1 MSTTEDNQTQ
11 TYHFKAEIK
20 QLLDILVHSL
30 YQDREIF
37 LRELISN
44 ASDAL
49 TRLHFETLT
58 NPDVYDASAEQAIHI
73 EVDSETA
80 PKRLIVKDSG
90 IGMTQAELVQ
100 NLGTIAQS
108 GAREFLQSVKSRNGD
123 TSQLTDV
130 IGQFGVGFYSVFMV
144 ADEVRVV
151 SRSYQP
157 DATAAAWVSRG
168 GEDFEVMP
176 ASKDT
181 RGTEIHITLKSDAAD
196 FADPWTL
203 KQIIKKHSDFVS
215 YPIYVAGEQT
225 NQRESLWR
233 KNPSAVPQEEYDKFY
248 QQFALDFAD
257 PLVTVH
263 LTADAPVN
271 VRALLFIPAQRER
284 HVFSLRK
291 EPGVKLYSRNVLIQ
305 EYCTDLLPKWLDFV
319 DGVVDSEDLP
329 LNVSR
334 ETVQN
339 NRLMLHLGKTL
350 RSRVLREL
358 RHMANKDAEKYETF
372 WQEYGRVLKEGLA
385 LDPEARE
392 DVVPFLRFHS
402 SKSDQRLTSLDAYV
416 AAMPE
421 AQSEIYYVMGDSRAS
436 VARSPHLDPFK
447 ARDLEVLYWVDPLDA
462 FLAPA
467 LTEYKGKKLKNVDDA
482 GLELP
487 EMPAETEEE
496 PAALSLSE
504 ADFNRFVGRCVTTLG
519 SRVVEVRPSRL
530 LKDSPVR
537 LVSPEDAPDREM
549 QRIRRFTD
557 KNYEVPR
564 RILEV
569 NRQHPIVAN
578 LARLVSQTPD
588 AEIINL
594 TIEQLYESAL
604 VQEGL
609 HPDPVE
615 MLPRIQ
621 KLLELA
627 TGGGNGA

>member
-1 MSTTEDNQTQ
+1 MTTPDNTTS

-58 NPDVYDASAEQAIHI
+58 NANVHDAGAELAIHL
-73 EVDSETA
+73 ETDSESE
-80 PKRLIVKDSG
+80 PKKLIIKDAG
-90 IGMTQAELVQ
+90 VGMTAEELVQ

-108 GAREFLQSVKSRNGD
+108 GAREFLQKMKSNGTD
-123 TSQLTDV
+123 ATQLGDV

-157 DATAAAWVSRG
+157 EASAAAWVSRG
-168 GEDFEVMP
+168 DDAFEVMP
-176 ASKDT
+176 ASKND
-181 RGTEIHITLKSDAAD
+181 RGTEIHISLKTDAAD
-196 FADPWTL
+196 FADPWKL

-215 YPIYVAGEQT
+215 YPIYVGEEQA

-233 KNPSAVPQEEYDKFY
+233 KNPSDVQQEDYDNFY
-248 QQFALDFAD
+248 QQFSLDFNP
-257 PLVTVH
+257 PLSSIH
-263 LTADAPVN
+263 LSADAPVN
-271 VRALLFIPAQRER
+271 VRALLFIPADRER
-284 HVFSLRK
+284 SIFSLRK

-339 NRLMLHLGKTL
+339 NRLMRHLGKTL
-350 RSRVLREL
+350 RSRILREL
-358 RHMANKDAEKYETF
+358 RHMANKDSDKYAKF
-372 WQEYGRVLKEGLA
+372 WQAYGRVFKEGLA
-385 LDPEARE
+385 LDPEAKE
-392 DVVPFLRFHS
+392 DLLPFLRFHS
-402 SKSDQRLTSLDAYV
+402 STSNSSLTSLDAYV
-416 AAMPE
+416 DALPE
-421 AQSEIYYVMGDSRAS
+421 AQENIYYVMGDSLTS
-436 VARSPHLDPFK
+436 VAHSPHLDPFR
-447 ARDLEVLYWVDPLDA
+447 ARNLEVLYWVDPLDA
-462 FLAPA
+462 FLAPV
-467 LTEYKGKKLKNVDDA
+467 LTEYRGKKLKNIDDA

-487 EMPAETEEE
+487 EL
-496 PAALSLSE
+496 PAAEAEETDTPELAE
-504 ADFNRFVGRCVTTLG
+504 ADFNRFIGRCVTTLG
-519 SRVVEVRPSRL
+519 DRIIEVRPSRL

-537 LVSPEDAPDREM
+537 LVSPEDARDREM
-549 QRIRRFTD
+549 ERIRRFTD
-557 KNYEVPR
+557 QNYEVPK

-569 NRQHPIVAN
+569 NRQHPIVVN
-578 LARLVSQTPD
+578 LARMIAEKPD
-588 AEIINL
+588 AGIINL

-609 HPDPVE
+609 HPNPVE

-627 TGGGNGA
+627 TGA